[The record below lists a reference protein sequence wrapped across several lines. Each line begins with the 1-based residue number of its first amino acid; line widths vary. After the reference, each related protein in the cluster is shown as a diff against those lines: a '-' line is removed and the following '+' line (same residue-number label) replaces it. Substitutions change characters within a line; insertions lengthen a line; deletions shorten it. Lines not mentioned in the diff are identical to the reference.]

1 MDSSHSFIRPSAA
14 GRWVHC
20 PGSASMEAAHP
31 SLDSS
36 HSSEGHAC
44 HNIAAMALRTGL
56 YLTEGCLSPCGTIAT
71 QEMLDAAELY
81 VQDIIF
87 TQDMT
92 RLETLNI
99 EQPVTITPVNP
110 LCFGTPDCW
119 MYDPVRC
126 ILYIW
131 DLKYGYGI
139 VEAFQN
145 WQLITYVAGII
156 HEYKLP
162 ENTMQVC
169 MRIVQ
174 PRANHPEGPI
184 REWRV
189 SATELRPYINK
200 LFNSAAKA
208 LNPGQGNTLHSGQHC
223 RYCSGRHACPALRET
238 AYYGVDI
245 SGRLEIENITS
256 EALCREYRLLQA
268 AADRIAYRLTG
279 VEAQMIARTKSGDT
293 ATGHRLESALGR
305 LSWDRPPAE
314 VISMGDL
321 IELDLRKAVEP
332 ITPAQAIKAGL
343 NKDVAAVFSSRKPTA
358 PKLVPSNQT
367 LAADAFKQE
376 V

>member
-1 MDSSHSFIRPSAA
+1 MDPAHSFIRPSAA

-36 HSSEGHAC
+36 HSAEGHAC
-44 HNIAAMALRTGL
+44 HNIAAMSLRGSTL
-56 YLTEGCLSPCGTIAT
+56 YPGIGAVDHEGVPIT
-71 QEMLDAAELY
+71 QEMHDAAELY
-81 VQDIIF
+81 VQDVKRIAP
-87 TQDMT
+87 DD
-92 RLETLNI
+92 ETLNV
-99 EQPVTITPVNP
+99 EQPVTAATIHPR
-110 LCFGTPDCW
+110 CFGTPDCW
-119 MYDPVRC
+119 LYDSLRN

-139 VEAFQN
+139 VEAFKN
-145 WQLITYVAGII
+145 WQLITYTAGII

-162 ENTMQVC
+162 ENTLQVC
-169 MRIVQ
+169 LRIVQ
-174 PRANHPEGPI
+174 PRAHHPEGPI

-189 SATELRPYINK
+189 PATELRPHINK
-200 LFNSAAKA
+200 LFNSAALA
-208 LNPGQGNTLHSGQHC
+208 LDPGQRDTLHSGQHC

-238 AYYGVDI
+238 AYYSVDI
-245 SGRLEIENITS
+245 SGRLEIENISS
-256 EALCREYRLLQA
+256 EVLCQEYRLLQA

-305 LSWDRPPAE
+305 LSWDRPSAE

-332 ITPAQAIKAGL
+332 ITPSQAIKAGL
-343 NKDVAAVFSSRKPTA
+343 NKDVAAAFSSRKPTA

-367 LAADAFKQE
+367 LAATAFKQE